1 MLARDK
7 DRAKKKRAGS
17 ARACKN
23 RLPGRSP
30 RDLKSRSRT
39 IEKNWSYCGGYK
51 MLKANTAVRPNHTN
65 PAKYAQRK
73 AAS

>member
-1 MLARDK
+1 MGPDTNDGASGCEALLPDAPSEAHQTSLEPWIKAAR
-7 DRAKKKRAGS
+7 RWR
-17 ARACKN
+17 
-23 RLPGRSP
+23 
-30 RDLKSRSRT
+30 
-39 IEKNWSYCGGYK
+39 YK